1 MSENNHNII
10 SVFKSRNNILEILK
24 TRGYNIDNYTGFSV
38 NEISSL
44 VSNNLLDMLVTNDS
58 TNKKI
63 YIKYFNLDKSIR
75 HNNVHEIVD
84 SLFNIEQVLSTD
96 DELIIIIK
104 DEPNETLQKLQTS
117 IYTHDNIFVT
127 IINID
132 RLKFNILNH
141 NLVPKHR
148 VLTNDEKE
156 QVKAQYNIENDNEF
170 PTISRFDPVSQV
182 LGIRPTELFEIERSS
197 KTAIKTKFYR
207 ICST

>member
-1 MSENNHNII
+1 MSENRNII

-24 TRGYNIDNYTGFSV
+24 SRGYNIDNYTGFSV

-44 VSNNLLDMLVTNDS
+44 VSNNLLDMLVTNES

-75 HNNVHEIVD
+75 HTNVHEIVD
-84 SLFNIEQVLSTD
+84 SLFNIEQVLSKD

-141 NLVPKHR
+141 NLVPSHR
-148 VLTNDEKE
+148 VLSSDEKDK
-156 QVKAQYNIENDNEF
+156 VKNIYNIENDSEF

-182 LGIRPTELFEIERSS
+182 LGIRPDELFEIERSS

>member
-1 MSENNHNII
+1 MSENRNII
-10 SVFKSRNNILEILK
+10 SVFKSRNNILDILK
-24 TRGYNIDNYTGFSV
+24 SRGYNIDNYTGFSI

-44 VSNNLLDMLVTNDS
+44 VSNNLLDILLTNDI

-75 HNNVHEIVD
+75 PNNVHEIVD
-84 SLFNIEQVLSTD
+84 SLFNIEQVLSTE

-104 DEPNETLQKLQTS
+104 DEPNETLRKLQTS
-117 IYTHDNIFVT
+117 IYTHDNIF
-127 IINID
+127 INLIHID

-148 VLTNDEKE
+148 VLSNEEKE
-156 QVKAQYNIENDNEF
+156 LVKKQYNIENDSQF
-170 PTISRFDPVSQV
+170 PTTSRFDPVSQV
-182 LGIRPTELFEIERSS
+182 LGIRPTELFEIERPS

>member
-1 MSENNHNII
+1 MSENRNII

-24 TRGYNIDNYTGFSV
+24 SRGYNIDNYTGFSV

-44 VSNNLLDMLVTNDS
+44 VSNNLLDMLVTNES

-75 HNNVHEIVD
+75 PTNIHEIVD
-84 SLFNIEQVLSTD
+84 SLFNIEQVLSKD

-104 DEPNETLQKLQTS
+104 DEPNETLQKLQRS

-148 VLTNDEKE
+148 VLSNDEKDK
-156 QVKAQYNIENDNEF
+156 VKNIYNIETDSEF
-170 PTISRFDPVSQV
+170 PTISRFDPVSQI
-182 LGIRPTELFEIERSS
+182 LGIRPHELFEIERSS

>member
-1 MSENNHNII
+1 MSENHNII
-10 SVFKSRNNILEILK
+10 SVFKSRNNILDILQ
-24 TRGYNIDNYTGFSV
+24 TRGYNIDSYTGFSV

-44 VSNNLLDMLVTNDS
+44 VSNNLLDMLVTNDA
-58 TNKKI
+58 TKKKI

-75 HNNVHEIVD
+75 PNNVHEIVD
-84 SLFNIEQVLSTD
+84 SLFNIEQVLSTE

-104 DEPNETLQKLQTS
+104 DEPNETLHKLQTS
-117 IYTHDNIFVT
+117 IYTHDNIFVNL
-127 IINID
+127 INID

-148 VLTNDEKE
+148 VLTSEEKE
-156 QVKAQYNIENDNEF
+156 LVKKQYNIENDSEF

-182 LGIRPTELFEIERSS
+182 LGIRPKELFEIERAS
-197 KTAIKTKFYR
+197 KNAIKTKFYR

>member
-1 MSENNHNII
+1 MSENRNII

-24 TRGYNIDNYTGFSV
+24 SRGYNIDNYTGFSV

-44 VSNNLLDMLVTNDS
+44 VSNNLLDMLVTNES

-75 HNNVHEIVD
+75 HTNVHEIVD
-84 SLFNIEQVLSTD
+84 SLFNIEQVLSKD

-141 NLVPKHR
+141 NLVPRHR
-148 VLTNDEKE
+148 VLSNDEKDK
-156 QVKAQYNIENDNEF
+156 VKNIYNIENDSEF

-182 LGIRPTELFEIERSS
+182 LGIRPDELFEIERSS

>member
-1 MSENNHNII
+1 MSENHNII
-10 SVFKSRNNILEILK
+10 SVFKSRNNILDILQ
-24 TRGYNIDNYTGFSV
+24 TRGYNIDSYTGFSV

-44 VSNNLLDMLVTNDS
+44 VSNNLLDMLVTNDT

-75 HNNVHEIVD
+75 PNNVHEIVD
-84 SLFNIEQVLSTD
+84 SLFNIEQVLSTE

-117 IYTHDNIFVT
+117 IYTHDNIFVNL
-127 IINID
+127 INID

-148 VLTNDEKE
+148 VLTSEEKE
-156 QVKAQYNIENDNEF
+156 LVKKQYNIENDSEF

-182 LGIRPTELFEIERSS
+182 LGIRPKELFEIERAS
-197 KTAIKTKFYR
+197 KTAIKNLFYLN
-207 ICST
+207 I

>member
-1 MSENNHNII
+1 MSENRNII

-24 TRGYNIDNYTGFSV
+24 SRGYNIDNYTGFSV

-44 VSNNLLDMLVTNDS
+44 VSNNLLDMLVTNES

-75 HNNVHEIVD
+75 HTNVHEIVD
-84 SLFNIEQVLSTD
+84 SLFNIEQVLSKD

-141 NLVPKHR
+141 NLVPRHR
-148 VLTNDEKE
+148 VLSSDEKDK
-156 QVKAQYNIENDNEF
+156 VKNIYNIENDSEF

-182 LGIRPTELFEIERSS
+182 LGIRPDELFEIERSS

>member
-1 MSENNHNII
+1 MSENRNII
-10 SVFKSRNNILEILK
+10 SVFKSRNNILDILK
-24 TRGYNIDNYTGFSV
+24 SRGYNIDNYTGFSV

-44 VSNNLLDMLVTNDS
+44 VSNNLLDMLVTNDT

-75 HNNVHEIVD
+75 PNNVHEIVD
-84 SLFNIEQVLSTD
+84 SLFNIEQVLSTE

-117 IYTHDNIFVT
+117 IYTHDNIFVNL
-127 IINID
+127 INID

-141 NLVPKHR
+141 TLVPKHR
-148 VLTNDEKE
+148 VLSNEEKE
-156 QVKAQYNIENDNEF
+156 LVKKQYNIENDSEF
-170 PTISRFDPVSQV
+170 PTTSRFDPVSQV
-182 LGIRPTELFEIERSS
+182 LGIRPNELFEIERPS

>member
-1 MSENNHNII
+1 MSENRNII
-10 SVFKSRNNILEILK
+10 SVFKSRNNILDILK
-24 TRGYNIDNYTGFSV
+24 SRGYNIDNYIGFSV

-44 VSNNLLDMLVTNDS
+44 VSNNLLDMLVTNDT

-75 HNNVHEIVD
+75 PNNVHEIVD
-84 SLFNIEQVLSTD
+84 SLFNIEQVLSTE

-117 IYTHDNIFVT
+117 IYTHDNIFVNL
-127 IINID
+127 INID

-141 NLVPKHR
+141 TLVPKHR
-148 VLTNDEKE
+148 VLSNEEKE
-156 QVKAQYNIENDNEF
+156 LVKKQYNIENDSEF

-182 LGIRPTELFEIERSS
+182 LGIRPNELFEIERPS

>member
-1 MSENNHNII
+1 MSENHNII
-10 SVFKSRNNILEILK
+10 SVFKSRNNILDILQ
-24 TRGYNIDNYTGFSV
+24 TRGYNIDSYTGFSV

-44 VSNNLLDMLVTNDS
+44 VSNNLLDMLVTNDT

-75 HNNVHEIVD
+75 PNNVHEIVD
-84 SLFNIEQVLSTD
+84 SLFNIEQVLSTE

-117 IYTHDNIFVT
+117 IYTHDNIFVNL
-127 IINID
+127 INID

-148 VLTNDEKE
+148 VLTSEEKE
-156 QVKAQYNIENDNEF
+156 LVKKQYNIENDSEF

-182 LGIRPTELFEIERSS
+182 LGIRPKELFEIERAS

>member
-1 MSENNHNII
+1 MTENRNII

-24 TRGYNIDNYTGFSV
+24 VRGYNIENYTGFSM

-44 VSNNLLDMLVTNDS
+44 ISNNLLDMSLTND
-58 TNKKI
+58 TTKKKI
-63 YIKYFNLDKSIR
+63 YIKYFSLDKSIR
-75 HNNVHEIVD
+75 PNNIHEIVD
-84 SLFNIEQVLSTD
+84 SLFNIEQVLTTD

-104 DEPNETLQKLQTS
+104 DQPNDTLQKLQIS
-117 IYTHDNIFVT
+117 IYEHEKIFVN
-127 IINID
+127 IIHID

-141 NLVPKHR
+141 TLVPRHI
-148 VLTNDEKE
+148 VLTNEEKE
-156 QVKAQYNIENDNEF
+156 LVKKQYNIENDKEF

-182 LGIRPTELFEIERSS
+182 LGIRPNELFEIERSS

>member
-1 MSENNHNII
+1 MSENNRNII

-44 VSNNLLDMLVTNDS
+44 VSNNLLDMLVTNES

-75 HNNVHEIVD
+75 HNNVHEMVD

-117 IYTHDNIFVT
+117 IYTHDNIFVN

-132 RLKFNILNH
+132 RLQFNILNH

-156 QVKAQYNIENDNEF
+156 QVKARYNIENDKEF

-182 LGIRPTELFEIERSS
+182 LGIRPNELFEIERSS

>member
-1 MSENNHNII
+1 MSENRNII
-10 SVFKSRNNILEILK
+10 SVFKSRNNILDILK
-24 TRGYNIDNYTGFSV
+24 SRGYNIDNYTGFSI

-44 VSNNLLDMLVTNDS
+44 VSNNLLDILLTNDI

-75 HNNVHEIVD
+75 PNNVHEIVD
-84 SLFNIEQVLSTD
+84 SLFNIEQVLSTE

-117 IYTHDNIFVT
+117 IYTHDNIFVNL
-127 IINID
+127 INID

-148 VLTNDEKE
+148 VLTSEEKE
-156 QVKAQYNIENDNEF
+156 LVKKQYNIENDSEF

-182 LGIRPTELFEIERSS
+182 LGIRPKELFEIERAS

>member
-24 TRGYNIDNYTGFSV
+24 TRGYNIENYTGFSV

>member
-1 MSENNHNII
+1 
-10 SVFKSRNNILEILK
+10 
-24 TRGYNIDNYTGFSV
+24 
-38 NEISSL
+38 
-44 VSNNLLDMLVTNDS
+44 MLVTNDS

>member
-1 MSENNHNII
+1 MSENNRNII

-156 QVKAQYNIENDNEF
+156 KVKAQYNIENDNEF

>member
-1 MSENNHNII
+1 MSENNRNII

>member
-1 MSENNHNII
+1 MSENNRNII

-24 TRGYNIDNYTGFSV
+24 TRGYNIENYTGFSV

>member
-1 MSENNHNII
+1 MSDNHNII
-10 SVFKSRNNILEILK
+10 SVFKSRNNILDILQ
-24 TRGYNIDNYTGFSV
+24 TRGYNIDSYTGFSV

-44 VSNNLLDMLVTNDS
+44 VSNNLLDMLVTNDT

-75 HNNVHEIVD
+75 PNNVHEIVD
-84 SLFNIEQVLSTD
+84 SLFNIEQVLSTE

-117 IYTHDNIFVT
+117 IYTHDNIFVNL
-127 IINID
+127 INID

-148 VLTNDEKE
+148 VLTSEEKE
-156 QVKAQYNIENDNEF
+156 LVKKQYNIENDSEF

-182 LGIRPTELFEIERSS
+182 LGIRPKELFEIERAS